1 MKAVYIEAHGD
12 VEVLTYGERPEP
24 VLEPHEV
31 KVRVRASALNRLDVY
46 TRAGVRGMKRE
57 FPPPLILGGD
67 GAGDVVAV
75 GDQVRHVQVG
85 QRVVLNPLT
94 TCGQCQ
100 RCLAGEDDLCPSAR
114 MLGSAVDGT
123 YAEYVKAPAA
133 NVHPLAQHV
142 SYEEA
147 AAVPTVFLAAWNIL
161 VRRAQLRPWQTALV
175 LSASAG
181 VGIASIQIAK
191 NVVGA
196 RVIAT
201 TSTEEKAAK
210 ARELGADEVI
220 NYAQDDVTKRVRE
233 LTGGEGVDVVV
244 DHLGAEFFAA
254 ACGSLKPGGK
264 FGTCGVTTGYRAE
277 LHMGLLFSRQL
288 TVFGVYMGSKG
299 DMRQIVEMLNRG
311 KIRPPIH
318 QVFPLKQAAAAHRTI
333 EERNFFGKL
342 LLTP

>member
-1 MKAVYIEAHGD
+1 MKAVYIEAHGG

-31 KVRVRASALNRLDVY
+31 KVRVRATALNRLDVY
-46 TRAGVRGMKRE
+46 ARAGVRGMKRE
-57 FPPPLILGGD
+57 FPPPLVLGSD

-75 GDQVRHVQVG
+75 GDEVRHVQVG
-85 QRVVLNPLT
+85 QRVVINPLI

-100 RCLAGEDDLCPSAR
+100 RCLAGEDDLCPSPR

-161 VRRAQLRPWQTALV
+161 VRRAQLKPWQTALV

-181 VGIASIQIAK
+181 VGIAGIQIAK

-210 ARELGADEVI
+210 AKELGADEVI
-220 NYAQDDVTKRVRE
+220 NYTQEDVTKRVKE
-233 LTGGEGVDVVV
+233 LTAGEGVDVVV

-254 ACGSLKPGGK
+254 AWGSLKPGGK

-288 TVFGVYMGSKG
+288 TVFGVYMGSKK

-311 KIRPPIH
+311 RIRPPIH
-318 QVFPLKQAAAAHRTI
+318 QVFPLEQATEAHRTI